1 MLQLCSVMAAWKFL
15 PAQKHTFHILVVM
28 IMDMVQ
34 RMFGL
39 RQKMSTQKLSLL
51 RHIESVSA
59 EPESNKIEKQKSR
72 TQKCKSFWVL
82 FKLTERDFMK
92 VLKNV
97 LITVICCITAMT
109 ISSVAVQGVQ
119 QMCDN

>member
-1 MLQLCSVMAAWKFL
+1 MMRKV
-15 PAQKHTFHILVVM
+15 TGLVLV
-28 IMDMVQ
+28 
-34 RMFGL
+34 
-39 RQKMSTQKLSLL
+39 
-51 RHIESVSA
+51 

-82 FKLTERDFMK
+82 FKLIERDFMK

-119 QMCDN
+119 QMCNN